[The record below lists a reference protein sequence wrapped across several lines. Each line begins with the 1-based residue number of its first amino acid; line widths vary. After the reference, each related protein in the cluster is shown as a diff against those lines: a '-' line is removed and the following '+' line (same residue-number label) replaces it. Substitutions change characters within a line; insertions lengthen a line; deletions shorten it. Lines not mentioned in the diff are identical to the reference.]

1 MSGRVAANA
10 GTAAVLAAEVRRPTA
25 NPVHSSGEPTGTAGT
40 PSAAGST
47 PIPAGVLTISDTG
60 AGCAVGAES
69 VRSAG
74 TDTAGET
81 DARVAARGTPANA
94 ALGLGGVT
102 AGDGGRV
109 VPLRW
114 AADRGGVLPTT
125 LAGVALCRGAAA
137 WVSESALTPA
147 EGVSGPA
154 AGVSAQATADVLKAA
169 APTPRATAKPPTRPM
184 RSLARTASPLC

>member
-1 MSGRVAANA
+1 MAANA
-10 GTAAVLAAEVRRPTA
+10 GTAAVLAAEVRRPTV

-47 PIPAGVLTISDTG
+47 PIPAGALTSSDTG

-74 TDTAGET
+74 TDAAGET
-81 DARVAARGTPANA
+81 DARVAARATPANA
-94 ALGLGGVT
+94 ALGPGGV
-102 AGDGGRV
+102 AAVDGGGGV

-125 LAGVALCRGAAA
+125 LAGVALRRGAAA
-137 WVSESALTPA
+137 GVSESAPTPA
-147 EGVSGPA
+147 EGASDPA

-184 RSLARTASPLC
+184 RLLAPTVSPLC

>member
-1 MSGRVAANA
+1 M
-10 GTAAVLAAEVRRPTA
+10 
-25 NPVHSSGEPTGTAGT
+25 
-40 PSAAGST
+40 
-47 PIPAGVLTISDTG
+47 LTISDTG

-81 DARVAARGTPANA
+81 DARVAARATPTNA

-147 EGVSGPA
+147 ELTPAEGVSGPA

>member
-1 MSGRVAANA
+1 MAANA

-25 NPVHSSGEPTGTAGT
+25 NPAHSNGEPTGTAGT

-47 PIPAGVLTISDTG
+47 PIPAGALTSSDTG
-60 AGCAVGAES
+60 AACAAGAES

-74 TDTAGET
+74 TDAAGET
-81 DARVAARGTPANA
+81 DARVAARATPPNA
-94 ALGLGGVT
+94 ALGPGGV
-102 AGDGGRV
+102 AAVDGGGV

-125 LAGVALCRGAAA
+125 LARVALRRGAAA
-137 WVSESALTPA
+137 GVSESAPTPA
-147 EGVSGPA
+147 EGASDPA

-169 APTPRATAKPPTRPM
+169 APTPRATAKPPTRPT
-184 RSLARTASPLC
+184 RLLAPTVSPLC